1 MFKVKRI
8 SDGRIDVIYSGKLD
22 SDAMKA
28 GLDEILRT
36 SEGIE
41 HGRMMIHVG
50 EFQMPTLGAMGVEM
64 SRLPH
69 LFRLIRRFDRA
80 AVIAGQGWIRK
91 ASEVEG
97 KMIPGLTIKAFDLH
111 EAEQAEQWLD
121 SSEPA

>member
-8 SDGRIDVIYSGKLD
+8 NEGRIDVIYSGKLD

-28 GLDEILRT
+28 GLDEMISA

-50 EFQMPTLGAMGVEM
+50 DFEMPTLGAMGVEM

-69 LFRLIRRFDRA
+69 LFRFIRRFDRA
-80 AVIAGQGWIRK
+80 AVIAGQAWIRK

-97 KMIPGLTIKAFDLH
+97 TMIPGLTIKAFDLH
-111 EAEQAEQWLD
+111 EAEPAEQWLD
-121 SSEPA
+121 GSGPA